1 MASGAFTLKG
11 VRQNS
16 IAEEEDDDEQ
26 CGDNLFL
33 YH

>member
-1 MASGAFTLKG
+1 MASEAFTQKG
-11 VRQNS
+11 ERQNS
-16 IAEEEDDDEQ
+16 IAEEEGDDEQ